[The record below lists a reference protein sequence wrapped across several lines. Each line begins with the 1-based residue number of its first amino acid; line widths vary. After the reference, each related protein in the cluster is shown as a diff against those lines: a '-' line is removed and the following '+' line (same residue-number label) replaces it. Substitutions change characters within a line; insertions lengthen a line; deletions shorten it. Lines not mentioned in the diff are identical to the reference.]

1 MSYRLTVLTTT
12 RKCNVLSINE
22 LGLMQVS
29 YKSCWMEYEHTD
41 SPQNK
46 DASESILRP
55 LRAHPQ
61 IRKSCICHES
71 CTIGQG
77 QETWGKLPD
86 SWVRP
91 SREWH
96 GPETSKNAHRI
107 MHPVSGILHFGLVIR
122 HHASGH
128 MIHGPRS
135 TNRHNH
141 HGLSHQHHHGRS
153 SKPAPRHGWAAVFSQ
168 RIRM

>member
-1 MSYRLTVLTTT
+1 MSYHLTVLTTT
-12 RKCNVLSINE
+12 RKCNVLIINE

-29 YKSCWMEYEHTD
+29 CICPWMEYEHTD

-61 IRKSCICHES
+61 IRKSCIPHES
-71 CTIGQG
+71 CSIGQG
-77 QETWGKLPD
+77 LESRGKLPD

-107 MHPVSGILHFGLVIR
+107 LHLVSRILWSAVSIR
-122 HHASGH
+122 LHASGH

-135 TNRHNH
+135 TSRQNP
-141 HGLSHQHHHGRS
+141 LSFRAGSIWLDRS
-153 SKPAPRHGWAAVFSQ
+153 MPAPRHGWAAVFSQ